1 MLRTGSTEGYALLGI
16 PKDSTPYN
24 FVDQTSYPYQILAIL
39 LTQPRRVNSTS
50 ALKKTTTD
58 SFHIPFN
65 SSFPVSH
72 SYITYSE
79 EKEQLIYSI
88 TNQLIRYPTRDLLS

>member
-39 LTQPRRVNSTS
+39 LRQPRRINSTS
-50 ALKKTTTD
+50 ALKKPQQ
-58 SFHIPFN
+58 IP
-65 SSFPVSH
+65 STSLSIHH
-72 SYITYSE
+72 SQSATA
-79 EKEQLIYSI
+79 
-88 TNQLIRYPTRDLLS
+88 T